1 MGFPIMIKPGFDFD
15 EAIPMAELSQR
26 AYRIFESEDERHPAD
41 VYGVLYRDEWR
52 YLHAISDVTKGVR
65 CFIARRGSSNQ
76 YAIVFRGS
84 TLTSGGIEWTNMS
97 NNSDDV
103 MVPYEGPSGMNG
115 TPHQELRV
123 HRGTWESFVPLHPEI
138 ELFFTV
144 LLGAA
149 LPQDLLAD
157 LTEADVRTRAGR
169 IAAISA
175 AVGAAHGETAA
186 KRVHRSITNA
196 IKQVETRDKEV
207 DALSLEDLISA
218 ASRLES
224 VLADL
229 AEDKGRPGGLA
240 ETGRLEVYLTGHSL
254 GGVLAQYCAIYL
266 RQAWA
271 MQPDFPPFTLK
282 VYTVGSPKVGN
293 RGFVEF
299 YNGLLRDHSYRVEN
313 QLDPAVRIPQA
324 NAPFPY
330 NLQLMIPNVDF
341 VRDGDNYYARYAAA
355 GEPYYLFNVG
365 YQNVELNFGGPLRLT
380 LPIPFPHGP
389 DGYKEMLIRAQAWQQ
404 RFWKPA
410 QNIVRTMFQ
419 EQTEQIA
426 ALQLQM
432 AELRVAVEAM
442 PAQQAIAAKADSSD
456 AQIASDIKI
465 IQKQMADLRPNP

>member
-1 MGFPIMIKPGFDFD
+1 
-15 EAIPMAELSQR
+15 
-26 AYRIFESEDERHPAD
+26 
-41 VYGVLYRDEWR
+41 
-52 YLHAISDVTKGVR
+52 
-65 CFIARRGSSNQ
+65 
-76 YAIVFRGS
+76 
-84 TLTSGGIEWTNMS
+84 
-97 NNSDDV
+97 
-103 MVPYEGPSGMNG
+103 
-115 TPHQELRV
+115 
-123 HRGTWESFVPLHPEI
+123 
-138 ELFFTV
+138 
-144 LLGAA
+144 
-149 LPQDLLAD
+149 LPQALLAD
-157 LTEADVRTRAGR
+157 LVDADPRTQSRWIEA
-169 IAAISA
+169 IAA
-175 AVGAAHGETAA
+175 AVGAGHGQTAA
-186 KRVHRSITNA
+186 KRVVRSVTNA
-196 IKQVETRDKEV
+196 VKQIETNEKEL
-207 DALSLEDLISA
+207 DAFSLEQLIAA

-229 AEDKGRPGGLA
+229 AEEDGRRGGLV

-271 MQPDFPPFTLK
+271 MQPDFPPFALK

-293 RGFVEF
+293 RGFVDF

-324 NAPFPY
+324 SAPFPY
-330 NLQLMIPNVDF
+330 NVQLMIPNVDF

-419 EQTEQIA
+419 EQTEQLA
-426 ALQLQM
+426 ALQLQ
-432 AELRVAVEAM
+432 L
-442 PAQQAIAAKADSSD
+442 
-456 AQIASDIKI
+456 
-465 IQKQMADLRPNP
+465 ADLRSAVDVITTQQAVAANSERSDSSLAPDLKIVQKQIAALQESIDALHAAQSKPGSDD